1 MAGLL
6 WGDTDT
12 AGIHETRQ
20 KLILD
25 MALFDNSRRA
35 FSSPKTHMSRNRF
48 YLVFLFSSLS
58 RFS

>member
-12 AGIHETRQ
+12 AGIHETHQ

-25 MALFDNSRRA
+25 MALFVNSGKA
-35 FSSPKTHMSRNRF
+35 FSSPKTHTSKNRS
-48 YLVFLFSSLS
+48 YLVVLFFSLD